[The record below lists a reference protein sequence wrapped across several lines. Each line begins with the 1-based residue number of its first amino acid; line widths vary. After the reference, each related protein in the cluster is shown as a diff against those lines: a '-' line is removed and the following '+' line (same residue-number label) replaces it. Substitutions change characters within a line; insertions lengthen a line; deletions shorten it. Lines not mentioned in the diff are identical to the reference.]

1 MTTSKRSTLSA
12 TDAKGQKSSEAYV
25 VSPEE
30 QKRRD
35 ARRHEKALASS
46 LAAVRGDREALKK
59 LKRY

>member
-1 MTTSKRSTLSA
+1 MKFQPTNSD
-12 TDAKGQKSSEAYV
+12 DAKKVV
-25 VSPEE
+25 VSDAE

-35 ARRHEKALASS
+35 ARRHEKTLAET

>member
-1 MTTSKRSTLSA
+1 MATSYPRTNSGVDKPQFA
-12 TDAKGQKSSEAYV
+12 

-35 ARRHEKALASS
+35 ARRHEKALAES